1 MEEMGQEKH
10 YFVHRA
16 FTGETATE
24 ISKHDWKMLYR
35 WDIHEEA
42 GNFSKGEFRENEF
55 RSK

>member
-1 MEEMGQEKH
+1 MEEMGQEKQ

-42 GNFSKGEFRENEF
+42 GNFSKGDFRENEF